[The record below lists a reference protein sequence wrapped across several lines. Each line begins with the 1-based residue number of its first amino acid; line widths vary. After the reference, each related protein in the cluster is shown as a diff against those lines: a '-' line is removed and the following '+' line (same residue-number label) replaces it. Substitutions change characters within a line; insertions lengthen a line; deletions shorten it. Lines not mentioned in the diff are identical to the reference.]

1 MEVLMKSCFKQA
13 TWKERYDNER
23 GYTSKVMK
31 KTLAL
36 LKRMKK
42 EGKIQ
47 RKIAKY
53 YHDFIQEQK
62 GVMVHRLKAEKIKET
77 LKNLTEDDVHFSRN
91 AFWKLKKKCGHSVS
105 NRTSV
110 LTSNGVEVFSDSAII
125 EEYEKEFVNRLLP
138 RQIDPLL
145 AEYQK
150 TTNIL
155 ESLLTQHSKIL
166 MEEPDFVLSD
176 SGSQINIEKRE
187 ISRYGPFSP

>member
-1 MEVLMKSCFKQA
+1 MTKEGLEKFHDATNDGFFFKHDDESVQEFYNKVVDEMEVLMKSCFKQA

-62 GVMVHRLKAEKIKET
+62 GVMAHRLKAEKIKRD
-77 LKNLTEDDVHFSRN
+77 L
-91 AFWKLKKKCGHSVS
+91 
-105 NRTSV
+105 
-110 LTSNGVEVFSDSAII
+110 
-125 EEYEKEFVNRLLP
+125 EKFN
-138 RQIDPLL
+138 
-145 AEYQK
+145 
-150 TTNIL
+150 
-155 ESLLTQHSKIL
+155 
-166 MEEPDFVLSD
+166 
-176 SGSQINIEKRE
+176 
-187 ISRYGPFSP
+187 